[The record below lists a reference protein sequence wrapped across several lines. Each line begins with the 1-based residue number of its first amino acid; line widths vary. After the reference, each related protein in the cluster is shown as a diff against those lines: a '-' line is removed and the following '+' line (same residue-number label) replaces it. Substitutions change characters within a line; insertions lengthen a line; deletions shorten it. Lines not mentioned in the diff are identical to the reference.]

1 MYKTKEFKVKKEMSR
16 EVIFDFDYER
26 IQNEKLKDVILK
38 ATSIRTE
45 NYSKVAEVLNKSPQ
59 LERVSV
65 NVQDGNDQF
74 WNNFFKVFMP
84 QDGMFTMDPRN
95 IELSGDVEKFN
106 CDLYEYIENLEL
118 APKSVGKI
126 NEIKDKFPNLK
137 NIRLT
142 DKAVK
147 IEDIGDNI
155 QSIFELAQY
164 MKNVNFSTS
173 IDLQKT
179 KEFLAKEE
187 FGQKFVLSDDG
198 LCLINI
204 DRISDIAEK
213 PVNLRINARDI
224 DRLGLEKLRSSGD
237 KITLV
242 INNVSELSNEDLQ
255 RYIDSGIN
263 LNGITIY
270 SKENEQ
276 EQNETYDIQTYAA
289 IRDKLEEL
297 VEGIDL
303 NAPEKERFAEVYKRV
318 CSSIVYDTPAAYP
331 ITKAQQEY
339 SDQQESN
346 CRNLRNGLLEGKCV
360 CAGYADILRNA
371 LSMVNIEAEYT
382 VGAVIEKTIS
392 SKKFKEDK
400 YKGKF
405 IDKKDDGSVSI
416 GEYHAWNKIK
426 LDGVWYNVDPTWDAT
441 AMRLGSVPTHC
452 LKSDEEIKKKDKKAD
467 FKGSECGISVEQI
480 EVDKMFEPDRMYIG
494 KYKVPSIRDI
504 TAGIRMIGDAYAEAG
519 RDLKNTV
526 ISWTEKIA
534 DTFRK
539 DKPKRL
545 NASKAQNSNN
555 QSKSNTWDLNNWG
568 IDSSEFRKETQNI
581 TKSTNENYAKQ
592 TNEKGFENEK

>member
-1 MYKTKEFKVKKEMSR
+1 MSR

-45 NYSKVAEVLNKSPQ
+45 NYSKVAEVLKKSTQ

-74 WNNFFKVFMP
+74 WNKFFKVFMP
-84 QDGMFTMDPRN
+84 QNGMFTMDPRN
-95 IELSGDVEKFN
+95 IELTGDVEKFN

-126 NEIKDKFPNLK
+126 NEIKDKFPKLK

-142 DKAVK
+142 SHAIKP
-147 IEDIGDNI
+147 EDIGDNI
-155 QSIFELAQY
+155 QSIFELAKY
-164 MKNVNFSTS
+164 VKNINFSTLIAS
-173 IDLQKT
+173 PKVKELLAT
-179 KEFLAKEE
+179 KEFN
-187 FGQKFVLSDDG
+187 QKFILSDDG

-204 DRISDIAEK
+204 DRISDISEN

-242 INNVSELSNEDLQ
+242 INNASELSNEDLQ

-263 LNGITIY
+263 LKGITIY

-276 EQNETYDIQTYAA
+276 DQNETYDIQTYAA

-331 ITKAQQEY
+331 VTKAQQEY
-339 SDQQESN
+339 SEQQVYN

-360 CAGYADILRNA
+360 CAGYADILKNA

-392 SKKFKEDK
+392 SKRFKEDK
-400 YKGKF
+400 YKDKF
-405 IDKKDDGSVSI
+405 IDKKDDGTVGI
-416 GEYHAWNKIK
+416 GEYHAWNKVK

-441 AMRLGSVPTHC
+441 AMRAGAIPTHC
-452 LKSDEEIKKKDKKAD
+452 LKTDEEIKKKDKKTD
-467 FKGSECGISVEQI
+467 FKGSECVTSVDQI

-494 KYKVPSIRDI
+494 KYKVPNIRDI
-504 TAGIRMIGDAYAEAG
+504 STGIRLIGDAYAETG
-519 RDLKNTV
+519 REFKNIV
-526 ISWTEKIA
+526 ISLAEKIA

-545 NASKAQNSNN
+545 NASKVQNPNN

-581 TKSTNENYAKQ
+581 TKSANENSAKQ
-592 TNEKGFENEK
+592 TNEKEFENEK